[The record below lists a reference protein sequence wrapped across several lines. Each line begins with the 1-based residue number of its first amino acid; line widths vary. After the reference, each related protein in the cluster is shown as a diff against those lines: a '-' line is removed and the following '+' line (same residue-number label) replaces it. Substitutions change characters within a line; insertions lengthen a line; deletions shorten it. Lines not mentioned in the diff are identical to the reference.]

1 MKQDKNSAH
10 AGRSASGLRVLV
22 SPWPSVALRCNES
35 ESESVPESDPAS
47 DAVKS
52 QLTGTLQSLFGDK
65 DSEALAKVFRIPQVT
80 SFTP

>member
-1 MKQDKNSAH
+1 MRAAVHQVCGFLSA
-10 AGRSASGLRVLV
+10 RGLRL
-22 SPWPSVALRCNES
+22 ALRCNES